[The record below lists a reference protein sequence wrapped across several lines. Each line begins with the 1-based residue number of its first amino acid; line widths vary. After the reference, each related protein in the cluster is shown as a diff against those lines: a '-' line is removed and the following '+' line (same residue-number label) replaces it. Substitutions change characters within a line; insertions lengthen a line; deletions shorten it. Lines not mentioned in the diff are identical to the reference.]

1 MKIDW
6 KRKLT
11 SRKWWV
17 SVAAL
22 VSGLILA
29 FGGGDEVATT
39 VSGCIMATAAVVGYT
54 IGEGLADGANKGGG
68 DNGDEQGVSGAFQVG
83 GAVLADQVE
92 DTLPEGHAAHGGP
105 HKLGNGVLDGCPHRG
120 SAPFRKNGMTAGG
133 GKNAV
138 SRGERVRY
146 AYSLRGCTEMASFIM
161 LV

>member
-29 FGGGDEVATT
+29 FGGGDEVAQT

-54 IGEGLADGANKGGG
+54 IGEGLADSGNRGG
-68 DNGDEQGVSGAFQVG
+68 D
-83 GAVLADQVE
+83 
-92 DTLPEGHAAHGGP
+92 
-105 HKLGNGVLDGCPHRG
+105 GND
-120 SAPFRKNGMTAGG
+120 
-133 GKNAV
+133 
-138 SRGERVRY
+138 
-146 AYSLRGCTEMASFIM
+146 
-161 LV
+161 